1 MKKKVIIVLL
11 IFLAGIAFTVFKSC
25 SRQKQQAEKSVT
37 SQVKHYKQFSVSE
50 ESYPSANEEATN
62 TLERADKPLSDGES
76 QQIKESLV
84 VAFDYLNS
92 VNQQSD
98 VEMSYQYKLSITNP
112 SMGQTMV
119 TMLEAGYQL
128 DLSTVKVYES
138 DNDNV
143 YQFTVDLIKDG
154 SDNLSIAGNY
164 VTGTQQ
170 LELASL
176 HGIPTGIQY

>member
-1 MKKKVIIVLL
+1 M

-25 SRQKQQAEKSVT
+25 SRQKQQAEKRVT
-37 SQVKHYKQFSVSE
+37 SHLKHYKQSSVSE
-50 ESYPSANEEATN
+50 ESYLSANEEATN
-62 TLERADKPLSDGES
+62 TLERADKSLSDGES
-76 QQIKESLV
+76 QQVKESLV

-92 VNQQSD
+92 VNQHSD
-98 VEMSYQYKLSITNP
+98 VQMSYQYKLSITNL

-138 DNDNV
+138 DNENV
-143 YQFTVDLIKDG
+143 YQFTVDLIKEG